1 MEWNH
6 TMNEHDKREYVI
18 LGAGAIGGT
27 LAFYLARAG
36 HPVLAVDIDADHVAA
51 IRRNG
56 ITISCNGLRESV
68 ALSATTPPGAVIENA
83 RCVLICVKG
92 VGATEA
98 AVDWIAPRLSPDG
111 FVVSMQNGLQVQKI
125 AKRLGADR
133 TVGAFVDFFADVTE
147 PGLIVDGGAGT
158 LRVGEID
165 GSPSQRVNQ
174 IVADLQAWGPASG
187 TDNIMGYLWS
197 KLGFSAMLAATALA
211 DAPMAALIDR
221 HRDLMIALTREVFAV
236 AATKGIDLEPFDSF
250 DPAALMGDAA
260 SRSEGIDNLVTWLH
274 QQTKTR
280 SGVWRDIAIHHRP
293 TEATGRYTDVII
305 AARDA
310 GVLTPYLDALVD
322 VLHKLETG
330 SQSMS
335 EENFEE
341 IRQKVSGRSSV

>member
-1 MEWNH
+1 
-6 TMNEHDKREYVI
+6 MNEHGKREYVI

-27 LAFYLARAG
+27 LAFYLARSG
-36 HPVLAVDIDADHVAA
+36 HAVFAVDVDTDHVAA

-56 ITISCNGLRESV
+56 ITISQNGVRDSV
-68 ALSATTPPGAVIENA
+68 ALSATTPLEAVIEEA
-83 RCVLICVKG
+83 SCVLICVKG

-98 AVDWIAPRLSPDG
+98 AADWIAPRLSADG

-125 AKRLGADR
+125 AERVGSDR

-147 PGLIVDGGAGT
+147 PGLILDGGAGT

-165 GSPSQRVNQ
+165 GRPSQRVNQ
-174 IVADLQAWGPASG
+174 VVADLQVWGPASD
-187 TDNIMGYLWS
+187 TNNIMGYLWS

-211 DAPMAALIDR
+211 DAPMATLIDQ

-236 AATKGIDLEPFDSF
+236 AATKGINLEPFDSF
-250 DPAALMGDAA
+250 NPAALMGDAT

-293 TEATGRYTDVII
+293 TEATGRYAEVIV

-310 GVLTPYLDALVD
+310 NVPTPHLDALID
-322 VLHKLETG
+322 VLRKIETG
-330 SQSMS
+330 RQIMS

-341 IRQKVSGRSSV
+341 IRRKIAGRLFQ